1 MPAVF
6 DRSEIEME
14 NKIKENMTEKNT
26 EKNISVIMDT
36 DSKDADDKEELSP
49 EKGTVR
55 KLKGGAGSRRH
66 RKDSRKAGAADV
78 LDSLDRNLAKQEAAN
93 REANRV
99 AAVDPELH
107 GKSRMQVRAA
117 GIATAL
123 LAALVGSFGTVC
135 VLLPNGLTFGGI
147 TGIARLINVTTGCNY
162 SLAYYAL
169 SLAIALIVLVFLGFK
184 ELRKI
189 ILMSI
194 SYPTIMLLLQLSGIE
209 YHTDDKILAAVL
221 TGVIYGISNGL
232 TFKAGY
238 SSGGTDSLAKVI
250 KYKRL
255 PHMSINDLTFAIN
268 TLIVIA
274 NAVVLGIDV
283 ALYAV
288 MTIYVSMR
296 LGEAVMYGLS
306 TKLVELDI
314 IPGDAD
320 ALTKYIMDELGR
332 GVSSVEITGEYT
344 GEKRK
349 QLKII
354 CSPRES
360 FLIKRHLAKNDP
372 KSFVA
377 VYSVNSVWGVGRG
390 FSDIRSME

>member
-1 MPAVF
+1 
-6 DRSEIEME
+6 
-14 NKIKENMTEKNT
+14 
-26 EKNISVIMDT
+26 
-36 DSKDADDKEELSP
+36 
-49 EKGTVR
+49 
-55 KLKGGAGSRRH
+55 
-66 RKDSRKAGAADV
+66 V

-194 SYPTIMLLLQLSGIE
+194 SYPTIILLLQLSGIE

-221 TGVIYGISNGL
+221 VGVIYGISNGL

-255 PHMSINDLTFAIN
+255 PHMGINDLTFAIN